1 MDTILMR
8 WFAVE
13 IDGRML
19 SLVTEA
25 GREIFDADARA
36 EFPLGFVLPRERATV
51 FASLTDVGNEPADL
65 ERVQP

>member
-1 MDTILMR
+1 MR
-8 WFAVE
+8 RLAIE

-25 GREIFDADARA
+25 GREIFDAAARA

-51 FASLTDVGNEPADL
+51 HASLTDLRDEPADL